1 MNKYLIFVSSTIYST
16 IKTNKMTITI
26 ITDKERALH
35 LVSSRNGYYE
45 IETFDPEV
53 KVNADQVGLRIKFP
67 EYYTT
72 DMAALLLFHAGIRFG
87 LDKGLETIKETYK
100 PNAFKGISVDGRN

>member
-1 MNKYLIFVSSTIYST
+1 
-16 IKTNKMTITI
+16 MTITI
-26 ITDKERALH
+26 ITDKEKALH

-45 IETFDPEV
+45 VETFDPGV

-67 EYYTT
+67 EYYTN

-87 LDKGLETIKETYK
+87 LDKGLQTIKETYK
-100 PNAFKGISVDGRN
+100 PNAFKDISVDGRN